1 MLHNNNR
8 GASCSIVML
17 ITPFHLVCSDKNNM
31 DSVKALLLLECN
43 IATNKKLCLYIAD
56 CN

>member
-31 DSVKALLLLECN
+31 DSVKALLLLDCN